1 MWKSEVTRKISS
13 QSCGSIGN
21 DSHAFCKVFNDRGSR
36 MIFESGT
43 PNSRNKLRMTSASDV
58 PVPTGS
64 PPVAMIGGLEA
75 VDKCS
80 EAAASAR
87 SSNVAGVLPSGFNDC
102 PRTTMA
108 GVELSKA
115 SMAVNPEALLP
126 SVQTRSVEAVEAL
139 ARLVLRSLPLA
150 GNLRG
155 TTLDKKGWSSAS
167 WMPIRLA
174 LLSVN
179 ILLSRST
186 VMSSAHCL
194 AAASRSS
201 MYSEPQTI
209 LLGSTYKPCSS
220 SDSSSDGSWMKNGCP
235 VMSSKKRTPAYQTSS
250 FSKQGSLTGS
260 AQIGRAFPKSINFKT
275 SVWPSTSFGC
285 EATMRLSN
293 FRSLCS

>member
-43 PNSRNKLRMTSASDV
+43 PNSRNNLRMTSASDV

-64 PPVAMIGGLEA
+64 PPEAMMGGLEA
-75 VDKCS
+75 VEKCS

-87 SSNVAGVLPSGFNDC
+87 SGNVAGVLPSGFNDC

-108 GVELSKA
+108 GVEFSKA
-115 SMAVNPEALLP
+115 SMPVDPETLLP
-126 SVQTRSVEAVEAL
+126 SVQTRSMEAVDAL
-139 ARLVLRSLPLA
+139 SRLVLRSLPLA
-150 GNLRG
+150 ANLRG

-174 LLSVN
+174 LLSVS
-179 ILLSRST
+179 ILLRRST

-194 AAASRSS
+194 AAASRNS

-220 SDSSSDGSWMKNGCP
+220 MDSSSDGSWMKNGCP

-275 SVWPSTSFGC
+275 SVWPSTSFGS